1 MQCGWLIMKSKRPV
15 IRRMASDVGELSAV
29 VQSFIRPSTNYT
41 GGPGCGI
48 VSDSATSFG
57 QPFNELEGGVFA
69 TTWDGNG
76 VKICMSSFIFTL
88 QAESLLQGTGTE
100 HGYPTSKDYL
110 LWWCHSADTASIK
123 ANTPNPGAC
132 RLIARLR
139 LLTNPRGSTSR
150 CILFDQM

>member
-1 MQCGWLIMKSKRPV
+1 MKSKRPV

-69 TTWDGNG
+69 TTWDGDG

-123 ANTPNPGAC
+123 AAFSSTKCDPKAFFKAQQMVLNINLCGRSQCPG
-132 RLIARLR
+132 RY
-139 LLTNPRGSTSR
+139 TY
-150 CILFDQM
+150 